1 MKKSLPIK
9 RAVFWL
15 DGGARVPGWSTG
27 KTWNGWGV
35 PLFDESQIE
44 AARAA
49 LRAAGIES
57 ELHSG
62 DILELWPV
70 EEPDL
75 ITEHQAIRLKGK
87 TYYWQLDGLTWNE
100 ESSGGRRAD
109 EASADVW
116 GHAPLP
122 ESMLRDVAR
131 DLRRLNNMTSS
142 AAFREGTKLRVYLQL
157 ADDGTWGI
165 GDREPT
171 SGRWGSA
178 AIPGNNRR
186 FNATAVA
193 RDLLAQVERDSHAE
207 ERHMREDNKKGPFFV
222 TLSAAPNRDFGPGSH
237 EASVRIP
244 PRKQKVVSLAY
255 ASKVVQR
262 FIAEH
267 DLGSGNWTGGLIT
280 DASGKAIG
288 RVAYNGRIFDLDDKI
303 MWDNQTSP
311 GVREDRFEIPG
322 WIAAVGWSGV
332 EWVVY
337 GIGEDEDEAAADARN
352 WTETP
357 WLTFLPISKD
367 QIAAMGDHKEENRCA
382 AIGLDVGNAS
392 RTAPR
397 HLRAEEHRVRESRF
411 EIPGWSV
418 GYHSEISAHAA
429 VRTGRGRDWLFV
441 MTTPEDREPRSL
453 DEEVTVGLY
462 FFDGDDWEQIAYVDF
477 PDVRSVIKLG
487 DAELHLVIEHGL
499 SLDQSRELLVQEFD
513 DWDGEDTLTSW
524 MQTILKDAGVEPEEA
539 GADAATHEATEQIY
553 NASPAQIL
561 EYMDER
567 SKALNE

>member
-15 DGGARVPGWSTG
+15 DGGERVPGWSTG
-27 KTWNGWGV
+27 KTWNGWSV

-49 LRAAGIES
+49 LRVAGIES
-57 ELHSG
+57 DLHSG
-62 DILELWPV
+62 DILEFWPV

-122 ESMLRDVAR
+122 ESMLKDVAR
-131 DLRRLNNMTSS
+131 DLRRLNNMTFSV
-142 AAFREGTKLRVYLQL
+142 AFREGTRLRVYLQL

-193 RDLLAQVERDSHAE
+193 RDLLAQVER
-207 ERHMREDNKKGPFFV
+207 
-222 TLSAAPNRDFGPGSH
+222 
-237 EASVRIP
+237 
-244 PRKQKVVSLAY
+244 
-255 ASKVVQR
+255 
-262 FIAEH
+262 
-267 DLGSGNWTGGLIT
+267 
-280 DASGKAIG
+280 
-288 RVAYNGRIFDLDDKI
+288 
-303 MWDNQTSP
+303 
-311 GVREDRFEIPG
+311 
-322 WIAAVGWSGV
+322 
-332 EWVVY
+332 
-337 GIGEDEDEAAADARN
+337 
-352 WTETP
+352 
-357 WLTFLPISKD
+357 
-367 QIAAMGDHKEENRCA
+367 A

-462 FFDGDDWEQIAYVDF
+462 FFNGDDWEQIAYVDF

-567 SKALNE
+567 SKAMNE